1 MEAIQNEAC
10 VVDFSKAMR
19 RLASTVCVVATH
31 DDVQPYGMVATAVTS
46 LSATPASL
54 LVCINKD
61 ASSHP
66 VIERVGRFSVTLLRK
81 DQRHISDR
89 FGSRY
94 SQAERFASSQWKMSM
109 RWTLPCLEN
118 AQATFFCRLARQFEH
133 GTHTVFV
140 GDVLQTV
147 VNDEV
152 DPLLYA
158 DGAYRCLDS
167 VQAHLT

>member
-1 MEAIQNEAC
+1 MEAIQDDAC
-10 VVDFSKAMR
+10 VVDFARAMR
-19 RLASTVCVVATH
+19 RLASTVCVIATH
-31 DDVQPYGMVATAVTS
+31 DGAQPYGMVATAVTS

-66 VIERVGRFSVTLLRK
+66 VIERARRFSVTLLRK
-81 DQRHISDR
+81 DQRQISDR

-94 SQAERFASSQWKMSM
+94 TQVERFASGQWKMSSH
-109 RWTLPCLEN
+109 WQLPCLEG
-118 AQATFFCRLARQFEH
+118 AQATFFCSLAQQFEH

-140 GDVLQTV
+140 GDVLRTIIA
-147 VNDEV
+147 DEV

-158 DGAYRCLDS
+158 DGAYRYLS
-167 VQAHLT
+167 PN